1 MVADK
6 LERKWLPEVCYAQFI
21 LQPHYTD
28 NFQNICEKTL
38 QMHFKVA
45 VRNCYVFM
53 GEGVR
58 QDNTLKFIWISH
70 WLKKV
75 TAWLNVPKHCLSVQ
89 WDLHDLETQQP
100 WAMTSQTQ

>member
-45 VRNCYVFM
+45 VRNFYA
-53 GEGVR
+53 
-58 QDNTLKFIWISH
+58 FIVQAGDSLTDALRVVSVL
-70 WLKKV
+70 WL
-75 TAWLNVPKHCLSVQ
+75 
-89 WDLHDLETQQP
+89 
-100 WAMTSQTQ
+100 